1 MENYTVVNNNNTGD
15 LDVVIVVNDW
25 YDKSDSCGYV
35 IPLDES
41 DRLDY
46 TIVKEEA
53 EDASNKYHEVN
64 YAV

>member
-1 MENYTVVNNNNTGD
+1 MENYTVVNNSNTSD
-15 LDVVIVVNDW
+15 LDVVTVINDW

-46 TIVKEEA
+46 TIVKEEID
-53 EDASNKYHEVN
+53 ESSSKYHEVN